1 MKVLKTL
8 AISVYKS
15 IPSLSLFLCDPIRPE
30 HFYVGQFMNNL
41 QDIKLAVNG
50 LEILKHSY
58 MHGLAKSVLFKKET
72 TTME

>member
-1 MKVLKTL
+1 MKVVKTL

-30 HFYVGQFMNNL
+30 HFHVGHFMNNL
-41 QDIKLAVNG
+41 QDIKLAVNR
-50 LEILKHSY
+50 LEILKHTC
-58 MHGLAKSVLFKKET
+58 MDWRSVLFKKET